1 MPGLLQIA
9 QELTL
14 SLASDVTPL
23 LVGERGIGKSALV
36 RALCFESAVEFA
48 RLRRELWGD
57 EAPTDYINLRGSLHE
72 AADFTGLPFLDDAAG
87 GGKLT
92 NFAPPTILPQE
103 KVHGTRGLLFLD
115 ELFRAQF
122 DVQQAVFQLIEH
134 QRDVDGAVYH
144 RCGRY
149 RLPAGWDVVVASN
162 PPRSSAYS
170 QNALLDSAFLD
181 RFCFLEVEV
190 DDEYMIEWA
199 AYMGRLGGV
208 GGDEINRILAY
219 TADHDL
225 GSMFLGRPLQLDA
238 KDEKAQPVDKGV
250 KVYPSPRSWEAA
262 ARVNTTARRLGIY
275 GEAAHRR
282 VLGGLIGLPLV
293 DEFLSTEPLISLEYL
308 LDNGREYWQNEVLDL
323 SRNGVR
329 QLVWGLLGKVEE
341 IKRPRRRRNVL
352 DLLDLLLGPRG
363 KAANWDLALGLARV
377 IARVG
382 TRELGI
388 CEGYSA
394 AVLGGPEALDQVL
407 EVVAPEHD
415 DAGAWLSLMARRTDL
430 CVAFGELTRGKP
442 RPVESGNSRGEVEGV
457 LVD

>member
-14 SLASDVTPL
+14 SLAADVTPL

-36 RALCFESAVEFA
+36 RALCYEKSSEFA

-72 AADFTGLPFLDDAAG
+72 AADFTGLPYLDDAAD
-87 GGKLT
+87 GKLT

-103 KVHGTRGLLFLD
+103 KVHGERGLLFLD

-134 QRDVDGAVYH
+134 QRDTDGAVYH

-149 RLPAGWDVVVASN
+149 RLPAGWDVVAASN

-199 AYMGRLGGV
+199 AFMGRLPKLD
-208 GGDEINRILAY
+208 GDEIGKILTY
-219 TADHDL
+219 TSERDL

-250 KVYPSPRSWEAA
+250 KVYPSPRSWEAVG
-262 ARVNTTARRLGIY
+262 RVNTASRRLGIY
-275 GEAAHRR
+275 GEEAHRR

-293 DEFLSTEPLISLEYL
+293 DDFLNTEPLISLAL
-308 LDNGREYWQNEVLDL
+308 ILDNDREYWKNDVLDL

-329 QLVWGLLGKVEE
+329 QLVWSLLGKIEE
-341 IKRPRRRRNVL
+341 IKHPGRRHNVL
-352 DLLDLLLGPRG
+352 DLLDLLLGPQ
-363 KAANWDLALGLARV
+363 ADNANWDLVLGLARV

-382 TRELGI
+382 ARELDI
-388 CEGYSA
+388 CEGYSV
-394 AVLGGPEALDQVL
+394 AVLGGPAALKQVL
-407 EVVAPEHD
+407 EVVAPEKND
-415 DAGAWLSLMARRTDL
+415 PDAWLQLMAPRTDL
-430 CVAFGELTRGKP
+430 CTAFGELTRGTA
-442 RPVESGNSRGEVEGV
+442 RPVESEHSHGEVEGV